1 MLRFIYYLQLIRFGN
16 LIIACSVISLTFY
29 LLDEKISYLTLLA
42 INIIIS
48 AMSLGYIINDIID
61 VPNDLM
67 NNKNNLLAKKKITY
81 QESYVVA
88 LFFLIVLLFSSIYIN
103 YKAQVVLFF
112 FILPVLFLYNF

>member
-1 MLRFIYYLQLIRFGN
+1 MLRLVYYLQLIRFGN
-16 LIIACSVISLTFY
+16 LIIACSVVSLTFY

-42 INIIIS
+42 INIIVS
-48 AMSLGYIINDIID
+48 TMSLGYITNDIID

-81 QESYVVA
+81 KESYVLA
-88 LFFLIVLLFSSIYIN
+88 FIFLIVLLFSSMYIN

-112 FILPVLFLYNF
+112 FYFSCFIFV